1 MGNILLLKYLNSF
14 FAQIFSFLD
23 SSNLSH
29 QRCCL
34 YDLPPSYEEAMCR
47 RNQLPRPKNHV
58 EISTI
63 SSMVSQPMVY
73 SVPEVM
79 TTNIRAQPAVNQLP
93 IHCRN
98 HQRIFEAL
106 HQPGIAQNLRN
117 NRYQTQFNLHPQP
130 RSNCVVQVD
139 TQLPDNRETQHSYDR
154 SGSGKSFQWK
164 KILLI
169 YVVCV
174 FLAIIVF
181 NTFRNSSK

>member
-1 MGNILLLKYLNSF
+1 MLPLF
-14 FAQIFSFLD
+14 FIPD
-23 SSNLSH
+23 NSNLSH

-47 RNQLPRPKNHV
+47 RNQASQPKNQIQV
-58 EISTI
+58 SSI
-63 SSMVSQPMVY
+63 SSMVPQPIVY

-79 TTNIRAQPAVNQLP
+79 TTSIRAQQTVNQLP

-106 HQPGIAQNLRN
+106 HQPGMSQNLRN
-117 NRYQTQFNLHPQP
+117 NRYQTHFNVHSPP

-139 TQLPDNRETQHSYDR
+139 TQLPSNRESRQSFDR